1 VVIVGLTLG
10 LVAVVLVSEASD
22 GFDDHVYV
30 NAALSVVDTPRVC
43 ELPVQM
49 VAGAPTCASGV
60 FCTVKLYVP
69 AVSTPALA

>member
-1 VVIVGLTLG
+1 VGLTVG

-22 GFDDHVYV
+22 GFDDQVYV
-30 NAALSVVDTPRVC
+30 KAALSVVDTPRVWAV
-43 ELPVQM
+43 PVHI
-49 VAGAPTCASGV
+49 VAGAPTCAKGV